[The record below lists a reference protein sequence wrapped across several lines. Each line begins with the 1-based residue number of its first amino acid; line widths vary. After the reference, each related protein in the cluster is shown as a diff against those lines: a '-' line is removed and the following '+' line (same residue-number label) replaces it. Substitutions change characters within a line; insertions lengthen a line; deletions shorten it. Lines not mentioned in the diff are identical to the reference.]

1 MNHPENIS
9 KYRITGVLGQGAMG
23 VVYRAQDPRIDRTV
37 AIKTIHAGLMQG
49 SLASEL
55 STRFVREI
63 RAVGNLRHPN
73 IIAIYDTDEEKGMP
87 YFVMEFV
94 EGRELSQLLQ
104 EQARFSAEQVLHIGR
119 QLLHAFAYTHQRGII
134 HRDIKP
140 ANIFITNEGDV
151 KVADFGIA
159 KVENSELTQVGT
171 SLGTPSYMSP
181 EQCTGQPVDQRA
193 DLFSIGVV
201 LYQLLTGEKP
211 FQGNSTHALMHH
223 IVRSTP
229 EKPSVLNPALPATVD
244 KLMERALAKNPAD
257 RFQNAEEFG
266 AALEAALAGRT
277 LPGGGS
283 RRFWIGFA
291 GATAL
296 TYVLCLAVFL
306 ALRPSATPAPAAAAA
321 ESQAISANDLGIA
334 AATTTPPL
342 TPEQQ
347 AKVEK
352 FLKLGQ
358 LSVDGGRLVWPPTS
372 NAVYVYRLALE
383 IDPNNARAQAG
394 LRDVLTKLIE
404 QGQTL
409 QRQNDSA
416 ALAKHLEISL
426 DAFPSARG
434 LLALREAANAAP

>member
-1 MNHPENIS
+1 
-9 KYRITGVLGQGAMG
+9 MG

-49 SLASEL
+49 AMASEL
-55 STRFVREI
+55 STRFIREI

-73 IIAIYDTDEEKGMP
+73 IIAIYDTDEENGMP
-87 YFVMEFV
+87 FFVMEYV

-104 EQARFSAEQVLHIGR
+104 EQVRFSIDQVLHIGR
-119 QLLHAFAYTHQRGII
+119 QLLSAFAYTHQRGII

-181 EQCTGQPVDQRA
+181 EQCTGQPVDKRA

-211 FQGNSTHALMHH
+211 FQGSSTHALMHH

-229 EKPSVLNPALPATVD
+229 EKPSVLNPALPAAVD
-244 KLMERALAKNPAD
+244 KLMEKALAKNPAD
-257 RFQNAEEFG
+257 RFQSAEEF
-266 AALEAALAGRT
+266 AVALEAALAGRP
-277 LPGGGS
+277 LPGSGTKHFWLWLGG
-283 RRFWIGFA
+283 A
-291 GATAL
+291 ATA
-296 TYVLCLAVFL
+296 TYALCLALFF
-306 ALRPSATPAPAAAAA
+306 ALRPALVPATADPIDA
-321 ESQAISANDLGIA
+321 SDLGI
-334 AATTTPPL
+334 TPVTSPVTL

-347 AKVEK
+347 DKVDK
-352 FLKLGQ
+352 FLKLAQ
-358 LSVDGGRLVWPPTS
+358 LSIDSGRLVWPPTS

-383 IDPNNARAQAG
+383 IDPSNARAQAG
-394 LRDVLTKLIE
+394 LRDVLTRLVE
-404 QGQTL
+404 QGREL
-409 QRQNDSA
+409 QRQNDA
-416 ALAKHLEISL
+416 EALAKHLEISL
-426 DAFPSARG
+426 QAFPNARQ
-434 LLALREAANAAP
+434 LLALREAAPAP